1 MFCDTWDCKQNYID
15 YIFYCHEH
23 MKNFLHSDIY
33 YNEEFM
39 STLQI
44 RFDEV
49 ISAYKMENQINTTM
63 NALNI
68 LNTLVSSSLYI
79 HYNLDKDDV
88 VIRNETLS
96 LDLKNTQ
103 LKGYTVHGRRT
114 KSKSNKYTGTRL
126 YLL

>member
-1 MFCDTWDCKQNYID
+1 
-15 YIFYCHEH
+15 

-33 YNEEFM
+33 SSEEFM

-49 ISAYKMENQINTTM
+49 ISAYKIENQINTTM

-68 LNTLVSSSLYI
+68 LNALVSSSLYI
-79 HYNLDKDDV
+79 HYNLGKDDV
-88 VIRNETLS
+88 FIRNETLS
-96 LDLKNTQ
+96 LDFKNTQ
-103 LKGYTVHGRRT
+103 LKEYTVHERRT

>member
-1 MFCDTWDCKQNYID
+1 
-15 YIFYCHEH
+15 

-49 ISAYKMENQINTTM
+49 ISAYKIENQINTTM

-68 LNTLVSSSLYI
+68 LNALVSSSLYP
-79 HYNLDKDDV
+79 L
-88 VIRNETLS
+88 
-96 LDLKNTQ
+96 
-103 LKGYTVHGRRT
+103 
-114 KSKSNKYTGTRL
+114 
-126 YLL
+126 

>member
-1 MFCDTWDCKQNYID
+1 
-15 YIFYCHEH
+15 
-23 MKNFLHSDIY
+23 
-33 YNEEFM
+33 M

-49 ISAYKMENQINTTM
+49 ISAYKIENQINTTM

-79 HYNLDKDDV
+79 HYNLGKDDV

-96 LDLKNTQ
+96 LVENVVNLSYQYLKNTQ